1 MVFQL
6 KKQDISVDAKA
17 NVAWSFT
24 SDQTRFYAGQGKLVV
39 CNNRKLFVDGGAI
52 AFERIGGRLTIF
64 VHQVNLGRSGITLPE
79 SFLRAAVKM
88 YLIIGDP
95 QPEGSILDQDVGIH
109 HGTVRELDEDPGPRQ
124 GRRAEK
130 AQGGIGSPRRRP
142 GGSKIRPCSARAS
155 TLSRI
160 ARGLLSKSRPPA
172 AGFSGFR

>member
-1 MVFQL
+1 MLRRTHPHFKSACRCLGAAVVVLAAPSAHADGVSVPEAAKFLLILAGSAGSEGRVACKELDMVFQL

-24 SDQTRFYAGQGKLVV
+24 SEQTRFYAGQGKLVI

-88 YLIIGDP
+88 
-95 QPEGSILDQDVGIH
+95 
-109 HGTVRELDEDPGPRQ
+109 
-124 GRRAEK
+124 
-130 AQGGIGSPRRRP
+130 
-142 GGSKIRPCSARAS
+142 
-155 TLSRI
+155 
-160 ARGLLSKSRPPA
+160 
-172 AGFSGFR
+172 